1 MRMGRKQQQS
11 LNRSAPIPGL
21 SEALEK
27 ETDGDQD
34 SFDRLFT
41 LIYNE
46 FRGLARSYLAREA
59 HADILQATA
68 LVNEAYLRLA
78 EQQQVDWKNRSH
90 LLAIGAVAMR
100 RILVSHAIAAKRHKR
115 GGAAARVTLSE
126 DLIGEEQNLDVLAVD
141 QAIEALA
148 KLDERHAKLVE
159 LRFFGGLSVPE
170 VAGVLGV
177 SVSTVEKDWRFCSA
191 WLKNALRTQRNDGSG
206 CLQASSGAFLA
217 SSRVAGT
224 RSSRVSSR

>member
-1 MRMGRKQQQS
+1 MHMGRKQQQG
-11 LNRSAPIPGL
+11 LNGSAPFPGL
-21 SEALEK
+21 SEVLK
-27 ETDGDQD
+27 KSSNGDHD

-41 LIYNE
+41 LIYND
-46 FRGLARSYLAREA
+46 FRGLAKSYLAREA
-59 HADILQATA
+59 HPDTLQATA

-78 EQQQVDWKNRSH
+78 EQTQVDWKNRSH
-90 LLAIGAVAMR
+90 LLAVGAVAMR
-100 RILVSHAIAAKRHKR
+100 RILVNHAIAAKRRKR

-126 DLIGEEQNLDVLAVD
+126 DLIGAVQNLEVLAVD
-141 QAIEALA
+141 EAIDALA

-191 WLKNALRTQRNDGSG
+191 WLKNALRP
-206 CLQASSGAFLA
+206 
-217 SSRVAGT
+217 
-224 RSSRVSSR
+224 

>member
-1 MRMGRKQQQS
+1 MHMGRKHRQG
-11 LNRSAPIPGL
+11 LNGSAPIPGV

-27 ETDGDQD
+27 SAKGDHD

-41 LIYNE
+41 LIYND

-59 HADILQATA
+59 HADTLQATA

-78 EQQQVDWKNRSH
+78 GQAQVDWKNRSH
-90 LLAIGAVAMR
+90 LLAVGAIAMR
-100 RILVSHAIAAKRHKR
+100 RILVNHAIAAKRHKR

-126 DLIGEEQNLDVLAVD
+126 DLIGAGQNLDVLAVD
-141 QAIEALA
+141 QAIDALA

-159 LRFFGGLSVPE
+159 LRFFAGLSVPE
-170 VAGVLGV
+170 VATVLGV

-191 WLKNALRTQRNDGSG
+191 WLKNALRP
-206 CLQASSGAFLA
+206 
-217 SSRVAGT
+217 
-224 RSSRVSSR
+224 